1 MRERDA
7 LETDAL
13 LQRDVRRLFLR
24 VESIVLHFSSFV
36 SLTGVFDVHDPNRLA
51 VVVTARVK
59 IATLIK
65 MEKGLMKEQREAEE
79 DLAIA
84 MNQRLVKEVCA
95 SSVYLVRS

>member
-1 MRERDA
+1 MC
-7 LETDAL
+7 
-13 LQRDVRRLFLR
+13 
-24 VESIVLHFSSFV
+24 
-36 SLTGVFDVHDPNRLA
+36 VFDVLNPNQLTA
-51 VVVTARVK
+51 VVSARAK

-95 SSVYLVRS
+95 ASIYLGRS

>member
-1 MRERDA
+1 M
-7 LETDAL
+7 
-13 LQRDVRRLFLR
+13 
-24 VESIVLHFSSFV
+24 
-36 SLTGVFDVHDPNRLA
+36 FDVHNPNRLA
-51 VVVTARVK
+51 VVVSVRAK

-95 SSVYLVRS
+95 SSI